1 MKLLS
6 HLLVWCAIS
15 LTAIAILSSCDP
27 SRKLH
32 KALDEIAK
40 HPIESAKY
48 CADKYPVRDSVVK
61 GDTITVTD
69 TLWGIVTDTVTD
81 IYNDTVFVTKFQD
94 RVINKTRTVKDTIFR
109 ENTAR
114 VKEFEQRYLNCEGKY
129 QDLFLKHE
137 QAVEQAAEYKKER
150 NKWRLYFW
158 LLVAAIGGYTFLR
171 VRKLIPF

>member
-1 MKLLS
+1 MKLLKYFLI
-6 HLLVWCAIS
+6 LL
-15 LTAIAILSSCDP
+15 TIASCNP
-27 SRKLH
+27 QKKLQ
-32 KALDEIAK
+32 KALNEIAK

-48 CADKYPVRDSVVK
+48 CADKYPVKDSIIK

-69 TLWGIVTDTVTD
+69 TVWGLVTDTVTD

-114 VKEFEQRYLNCEGKY
+114 VKELEQRYLNCEGKY
-129 QDLFLKHE
+129 QALFLKYE
-137 QAVEQAAEYKKER
+137 QAVQQGFEYKKQR
-150 NKWRLYFW
+150 NKMRLWFW
-158 LLVAAIGGYTFLR
+158 ILVGAIGGYTTLR